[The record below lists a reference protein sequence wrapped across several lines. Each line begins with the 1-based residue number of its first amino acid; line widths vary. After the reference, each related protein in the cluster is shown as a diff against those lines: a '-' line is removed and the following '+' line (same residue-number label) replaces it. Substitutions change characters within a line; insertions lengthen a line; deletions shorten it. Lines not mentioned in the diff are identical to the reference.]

1 MFKISMDDTIVSVDK
16 FGMLKTLIREFFQG
30 LSSLLFPVV
39 CIVCDQRITEPNT
52 VVCHNC
58 WSDLKLLSAE
68 NIKTKPI
75 PEQLDTILPVFE
87 FNDTIQKI
95 IHGLKYSGYKSLGV
109 HLGRLVTVRLP
120 QDFFQKDT
128 VLLPV
133 PLHPIKKRERGYN
146 QSMFIARGIAEVAG
160 LTVRDNLL
168 KRVKNTVTQTH
179 LDAHERLQN
188 MQNAFTI
195 FDNCDLNGI
204 NSIVLVDDVFTTG
217 ATMNAAAAVLKSQ
230 GITSVCGLTVAAPI

>member
-1 MFKISMDDTIVSVDK
+1 MDGIIVSVDK
-16 FGMLKTLIREFFQG
+16 FGTLKRVIRELFQG

-39 CIVCDQRITEPNT
+39 CIVCDQRITEPET

-58 WSDLKLLSAE
+58 WSDLKLLSADII
-68 NIKTKPI
+68 NTKHI

-95 IHGLKYSGYKSLGV
+95 IHGLKYNGYKSLGV
-109 HLGRLVTVRLP
+109 HLGRLMTSRLP
-120 QDFFQKDT
+120 QDFLQKDT

-133 PLHPIKKRERGYN
+133 PLYPIKKRERGYN

-160 LTVRDNLL
+160 IPVRDNLL

-179 LDAHERLQN
+179 LDAHERHEN
-188 MQNAFTI
+188 MQNAFAI
-195 FDNCDLNGI
+195 IDNCDFNGI

-217 ATMNAAAAVLKSQ
+217 ATMNAAAAVLRSR
-230 GITSVCGLTVAAPI
+230 GVTSVCGLTVAAPI